1 MKICILPARGGSK
14 RILKKNIKLFNGKP
28 LISWPLKKI
37 CNSNLFDRVI
47 VSTDDQNIAEIS
59 KNYGAEVPFLRPK
72 NISDDFADTYDVM
85 KHACVWL
92 TENNIESELLCC
104 VYPAA
109 VMIEEADLK
118 AAIEIYKTG
127 EWEFVFSAIKSDN
140 RMQRAFFKSKNNKLQ
155 MILPSNKSIRSQDL
169 ENIYMDAAQFYIGN
183 TNSWNKKLNI
193 FQTKSFPFL
202 IPEDRVQDIDNN
214 EDWKIAE
221 KKFNEYLN

>member
-1 MKICILPARGGSK
+1 MA
-14 RILKKNIKLFNGKP
+14 
-28 LISWPLKKI
+28 
-37 CNSNLFDRVI
+37 
-47 VSTDDQNIAEIS
+47 
-59 KNYGAEVPFLRPK
+59 
-72 NISDDFADTYDVM
+72 
-85 KHACVWL
+85 
-92 TENNIESELLCC
+92 
-104 VYPAA
+104 
-109 VMIEEADLK
+109 
-118 AAIEIYKTG
+118 
-127 EWEFVFSAIKSDN
+127 
-140 RMQRAFFKSKNNKLQ
+140 NKLQ